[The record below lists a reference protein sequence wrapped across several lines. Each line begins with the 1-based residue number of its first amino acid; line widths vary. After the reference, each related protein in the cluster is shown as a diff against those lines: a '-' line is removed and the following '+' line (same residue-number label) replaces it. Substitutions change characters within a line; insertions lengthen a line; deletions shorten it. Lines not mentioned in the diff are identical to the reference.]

1 MPNGVVS
8 IALWPKKSSWGGGGD
23 APFVFII
30 IIGVSGHT
38 VARRTWIEWMW
49 SLLVDQGW
57 LFAVVFD
64 ASGRDR
70 ARFI

>member
-1 MPNGVVS
+1 
-8 IALWPKKSSWGGGGD
+8 
-23 APFVFII
+23 
-30 IIGVSGHT
+30 VSGHT